1 MGINGGYFMLT
12 HGFDMELFMCGQGQ
26 ALDLYVMRGIPGTG
40 KSHRAQRLSERLRN
54 APIFSADHFYGE
66 GEEYRKNWT
75 PQKAHLGHRDCEAKV
90 LACMKEPWK
99 DKTFPKSII
108 VDNTNISLQ
117 GFRIY
122 LDYALDHGY
131 AVHFVYPDSPW
142 WKETV
147 LPFLLAKKQENMEQ
161 DRVKAGEIAKMLCE
175 KTVHGVPEQTIS
187 DMLMRFQWVSYD
199 DYFDAT
205 QQRVLALERELE
217 EMKGRARKLE
227 KNYL

>member
-1 MGINGGYFMLT
+1 MLT
-12 HGFDMELFMCGQGQ
+12 HGEDMELFMCGQGQ
-26 ALDLYVMRGIPGTG
+26 ALDLYIMRGIPGTG
-40 KSHRAQRLSERLRN
+40 KSHRAKRLSERLRN

-122 LDYALDHGY
+122 LDYALDNGY
-131 AVHFVYPDSPW
+131 AVHLVYPDSPW
-142 WKETV
+142 WTDTV
-147 LPFLLAKKQENMEQ
+147 HPFLLAKKQDDES
-161 DRVKAGEIAKMLCE
+161 KAKAAEIAKTLFD
-175 KTVHGVPEQTIS
+175 KNVHGVPEATLV
-187 DMLMRFQWVSYD
+187 DMLMRFQWVTYD
-199 DYFDAT
+199 DYVDAT
-205 QQRVLALERELE
+205 HQRVQALEKELE
-217 EMKGRARKLE
+217 DMKARARKLD
-227 KNYL
+227 KTYL